1 MGSFT
6 TNMHYHITLQA
17 ERTAIYLAVKESYI
31 YISSQGK
38 HKKLQKFM
46 SREKKN
52 MSAQTG
58 LRIPGA
64 FSHMSHCGTSLG
76 SASPTRTCRLASL
89 LHI

>member
-38 HKKLQKFM
+38 
-46 SREKKN
+46 KN
-52 MSAQTG
+52 PSKNFK
-58 LRIPGA
+58 IHVP
-64 FSHMSHCGTSLG
+64 
-76 SASPTRTCRLASL
+76 
-89 LHI
+89 